1 MCLYTVCTA
10 LRGQKRVANHLE
22 LELQTIV
29 SSHVSSYV
37 GAENQPSTLK
47 EQPVLLTLQTLDF
60 FFFKQNLT
68 VLSWLA
74 WNSLCKP
81 GWHPECWS

>member
-47 EQPVLLTLQTLDF
+47 EQPVLLETEPSLQSQWFLI
-60 FFFKQNLT
+60 FKIN
-68 VLSWLA
+68 
-74 WNSLCKP
+74 
-81 GWHPECWS
+81 